1 MPRHVSDTWR
11 DYLGPGAVT
20 TLLLAAFLAIVGLG
34 VPVAWRLRQ
43 VLAEAARA
51 RALRPDPA
59 DLLVVLG
66 RVLVDDR
73 PSEVFVGR
81 LNHAAA
87 LWRGGVAPTIVVTG
101 GMTGKASRTEAEAG
115 REWLVDSGVPARV
128 IECEGASR
136 HTLENLYNVR
146 EHFGR
151 GSIVIV
157 SDPLHLARARALAE
171 NLGFEVSCS
180 GASAADPPSKAAR
193 LMRALREAALLHW
206 YTTGVA
212 WSRLIGSERLLSRV
226 T

>member
-1 MPRHVSDTWR
+1 MPRHVTDSWR

-20 TLLLAAFLAIVGLG
+20 TFLLAALVAIVGLG
-34 VPVAWRLRQ
+34 LPVWWRLRQ

-51 RALRPDPA
+51 RVVRPEPA

-66 RVLVDDR
+66 RVLVDDH

-81 LNHAAA
+81 LAHAAA
-87 LWRGGVAPTIVVTG
+87 MWRDGIAPKIVVTG
-101 GMTGKASRTEAEAG
+101 GLTGRASRTEADAG
-115 REWLVDSGVPARV
+115 REWLVAAGVPAAV
-128 IECEGASR
+128 IEREGASR

-151 GSIVIV
+151 CAIVLV

-171 NLGFEVSCS
+171 NLGLSVTCC
-180 GASAADPPSKAAR
+180 GAAAADPPTRGGR
-193 LMRALREAALLHW
+193 LVRALREAALLHW
-206 YTTGVA
+206 YSTGVV

>member
-1 MPRHVSDTWR
+1 MPRHVTDSWR

-20 TLLLAAFLAIVGLG
+20 TFLLAVLLAVVGLG
-34 VPVAWRLRQ
+34 VPVWWRLRQ
-43 VLAEAARA
+43 VFAEAARA
-51 RALRPDPA
+51 RVARPEPA

-73 PSEVFVGR
+73 PSPVFAGR
-81 LNHAAA
+81 LSQAAA
-87 LWRGGVAPTIVVTG
+87 LWREGIASRIVVTG
-101 GMTGKASRTEAEAG
+101 GMTGDATRTEAEAG
-115 REWLVDSGVPARV
+115 REWLEAEGVPAGV

-151 GSIVIV
+151 CSIVIV

-171 NLGFEVSCS
+171 NLGFAVTCC
-180 GASAADPPSKAAR
+180 GAAAADPPTRGWR
-193 LMRALREAALLHW
+193 LVRGLREAALLHW

-212 WSRLIGSERLLSRV
+212 WSRLIRSERLLSRV